1 MTEYI
6 TRRLL
11 LIIPTTLLV
20 VTLTFFIFRMI
31 PGDVARIVAGERA
44 TEAEVTLIRAQ
55 LGLDRPLLTQYVSYL
70 GELARGD
77 LGRSLVYRRTVLS
90 EIVARL
96 PATLELAL
104 AAVLV
109 SGTLGVITGLV
120 SALRRN
126 TLFDHASM
134 VVAVAGICI
143 PNFWLGLLLILLF
156 SVTLGWLP
164 TGGRGGLVFL
174 ILPTIALSA
183 RLVAIIARMTR
194 AAMLDVMTQDYVR
207 TARAKGLRA
216 RSVVTGHAFRNAL
229 IPIITIVG
237 LQFGSLLAGS
247 IVVEIVFSWP
257 GLGGLLINA
266 VNTRD
271 YPMVQGITLFYTLA
285 FMLVNLGT
293 DLLYGVVDPRIRLA
307 QSRG

>member
-6 TRRLL
+6 LRRLL
-11 LIIPTTLLV
+11 LILPTTLLV
-20 VTLTFFIFRMI
+20 VTLTFFIFRLI
-31 PGDVARIVAGERA
+31 PGDVARIIAGERA
-44 TEAEVTLIRAQ
+44 TEAEVTLIREQ
-55 LGLDRPLLTQYVSYL
+55 LGLDAPLLVQYGTYL
-70 GELARGD
+70 GQLARGD
-77 LGRSLVYRRTVLS
+77 LGRSLVYRREVLS
-90 EIVARL
+90 EIAARL

-109 SGTLGVITGLV
+109 SAAIGVGTGLV
-120 SALRRN
+120 SALKRN
-126 TLFDHASM
+126 SAFDHASM

-164 TGGRGGLVFL
+164 TGGRGGLAFL

-183 RLVAIIARMTR
+183 RLIAIIARMTR
-194 AAMLDVMTQDYVR
+194 SAMLEVMTQDYVR
-207 TARAKGLRA
+207 TARAKGLRQ
-216 RSVVTGHAFRNAL
+216 RSVLTVHAFRNAL

-247 IVVEIVFSWP
+247 IVVEMVFSWP
-257 GLGGLLINA
+257 GLGALLINA